1 MRKPKLF
8 YAIKKVVEL
17 KVALMW
23 AFKKAG
29 RQIPPCFNECYIR
42 IMYVYFPVTYHEFC
56 ISRSFTSISR

>member
-29 RQIPPCFNECYIR
+29 R
-42 IMYVYFPVTYHEFC
+42 
-56 ISRSFTSISR
+56 